1 MKKLIIPVGVLM
13 MGTAQGQL
21 TNTEN
26 YVYSKTYLSDP
37 ALANVKTSETVQYF
51 DGLGRPK
58 QIVNVKASPLGH
70 DVVTHIEYDPF
81 GRQVKDYLP
90 VPQLST
96 ANGSYYSGPLGVYPT
111 TYGNEKIYSEK
122 ILENSPLDRILS
134 QKQVGNAWDNKPVQF
149 GYDANADGEVKKYTA
164 TFNYTTFTSQLTL
177 SGSYGV
183 GQLYKNTVTDEDGNQ
198 SIEFKNGQGQ
208 VVLVR
213 KVISATESAN
223 TYYVYNDYNQLA
235 YVIPPKAS
243 VEADPNTVL
252 NDLCYQYKYDGRNR
266 LVEKKLPG
274 KGWEY
279 MVYNAADQLI
289 LTQDTELKGKGQWL
303 FTKYDQFG
311 RTIYTGITNNTASR
325 VSMQNSAN
333 VNTVL
338 YETRTAAAG
347 FTLNGMV
354 VYYTKLSTPSN
365 VSQVLSVNY
374 YDTYPPGSSA
384 VTNVFAQP
392 LLTDNPANAQTTKG
406 LLTASYIKNIED
418 DKWTRNF
425 IWYDTKGRNIGSRS
439 NNHLGGY
446 TVVNNKLDYTGVILQ
461 TNTYHKR
468 LAADPEKTIV
478 EKFTYDPQNRLLTH
492 THQVDSN
499 PVEYL
504 AQNKYNEISQLESK
518 KVGGTAASPLQTI
531 AYQYN
536 IRGWMTKVNDLANL
550 NGKLFGY
557 EMKYNNPV
565 YTNTSTGRF
574 NGNIAEIDWNISSN
588 EGLKR
593 YNYQYDALNRMLKGV
608 YSEPNSS
615 VAQNNYFN
623 EELSYDLNGNIKTL
637 KRFSLP
643 VSGGTIAE
651 KIDDLVYNYQNGDKS
666 NTLDKIT
673 LPSVVINNRSGYN
686 ALQGTMAYNLNGNM
700 TDHPDKKMKISYN
713 YLNLPSYISV
723 NEGLIGISNTSYT
736 YRADGMKVSK
746 SYSMNGS
753 IETNY
758 LDGFQYD
765 NRHAYDTSASLYTI
779 PVLKFVPTSEGYYDF
794 TENKYIYNYTDH
806 LGNVRVSYKNN
817 GTALEVIDANNYYP
831 FGLKHQEGLIVPAP
845 FGGVPYNYKYN
856 GKELQESGMYDY
868 GARFYM
874 PDIGRWGVV
883 DPLAEKMTKHSP
895 YNYAFSNP
903 INFIDPDGREGLGW
917 GLKNGV
923 WHFVEGMQKGDDT
936 YKNEGYTNFASDGST
951 IESGSINGGPFA
963 AVYLGY
969 SASDVAYSENNFTN
983 WNYRHGNEYDTR
995 NEAYL
1000 AWQSNP
1006 NYYVGEDFWS
1016 RTFRTMGFAFR
1027 EAKLDM
1033 AEGLTFANEARAAKF
1048 ALSSKIAAEA
1058 SEQGFK
1064 SINKGINPEIVAKY
1078 LQQMETNSFTEFRGV
1093 AGYKHEGIL
1102 YFNEGNHKMNAAIQY
1117 KIKTGDYK
1125 YMDLLMKYSKFD
1137 EANPLQYHQRV
1148 YKFPVKPSK

>member
-1 MKKLIIPVGVLM
+1 MKKILIPIGILII
-13 MGTAQGQL
+13 GTAQGQL

-58 QIVNVKASPLGH
+58 QIVNVKASPLGR

-122 ILENSPLDRILS
+122 ILENSPLDRILA
-134 QKQVGNAWDNKPVQF
+134 QKQVGTAWDNKPVQF
-149 GYDANADGEVKKYTA
+149 GYDANTDGEVKKYSA
-164 TFNYTTFTSQLTL
+164 TFNYTNFTSQLTL
-177 SGSYGV
+177 SGTYGT
-183 GQLYKNTVTDEDGNQ
+183 GQLYKNTVTDEDGNPT
-198 SIEFKNGQGQ
+198 IEFKNGQGQ

-213 KVISATESAN
+213 KVISATENAD

-243 VEADPNTVL
+243 VETDPNTVL

-279 MVYNAADQLI
+279 MVYNKADQLI

-311 RTIYTGITNNTASR
+311 RTVYTGITNNTASR
-325 VSMQNSAN
+325 ASMQNSAN
-333 VNTVL
+333 VNANL

-347 FTLNGMV
+347 FTLNGMA
-354 VYYTKLSTPSN
+354 VYYTKLSTPSS
-365 VSQVLSVNY
+365 VSQILSVNY

-418 DKWTRNF
+418 DQWTRNF

-492 THQVDSN
+492 THQVGSN

-531 AYQYN
+531 VYQYN
-536 IRGWMTKVNDLANL
+536 IRGWMTKVNDPANL

-557 EMKYNNPV
+557 EIKYTNPV

-574 NGNIAEIDWNISSN
+574 NGNIAEIDWNISSA

-637 KRFSLP
+637 KRFSWP

-673 LPSVVINNRSGYN
+673 LPSGVINNRSGYN

-736 YRADGMKVSK
+736 YRADGTKVSK
-746 SYSMNGS
+746 TYSMNGS

-845 FGGVPYNYKYN
+845 FGGVPYNYKFQ
-856 GKELQESGMYDY
+856 GQELQETGFYSFKW
-868 GARFYM
+868 RNYM
-874 PDIGRWGVV
+874 PDIGRFFNI
-883 DPLAEKMTKHSP
+883 DPLAEKYAHNST
-895 YNYAFSNP
+895 YAFSENRV
-903 INFIDPDGREGLGW
+903 IDARELEGLEAELINKSTRNTPVSNDISGFNLNTPAKIELRTNVTQ
-917 GLKNGV
+917 GSFTNEQV
-923 WHFVEGMQKGDDT
+923 QQKL
-936 YKNEGYTNFASDGST
+936 ST
-951 IESGSINGGPFA
+951 
-963 AVYLGY
+963 V
-969 SASDVAYSENNFTN
+969 ENNF
-983 WNYRHGNEYDTR
+983 
-995 NEAYL
+995 
-1000 AWQSNP
+1000 
-1006 NYYVGEDFWS
+1006 
-1016 RTFRTMGFAFR
+1016 
-1027 EAKLDM
+1027 KK
-1033 AEGLTFANEARAAKF
+1033 EGLDLTIIQDSNATYNIDMTFPGRSVTIVNDNGTTMTGTVLGDAPLGNPITATVNAKNGDTDTITHEIGHTFGLEHIWEPNSGVEATPANINNRMNSYENPT
-1048 ALSSKIAAEA
+1048 SSMKGLGVE
-1058 SEQGFK
+1058 F
-1064 SINKGINPEIVAKY
+1064 NKNQIQK
-1078 LQQMETNSFTEFRGV
+1078 MEETVKANSFRLP
-1093 AGYKHEGIL
+1093 K
-1102 YFNEGNHKMNAAIQY
+1102 NK
-1117 KIKTGDYK
+1117 K
-1125 YMDLLMKYSKFD
+1125 
-1137 EANPLQYHQRV
+1137 
-1148 YKFPVKPSK
+1148 

>member
-1 MKKLIIPVGVLM
+1 MKKILIPIGILII
-13 MGTAQGQL
+13 GTAQGQL

-58 QIVNVKASPLGH
+58 QIVNVKASPLGK
-70 DVVTHIEYDPF
+70 DVVIPIKYDQF
-81 GRQVKDYLP
+81 GRQVQDYLP
-90 VPQLST
+90 VPQGGTFNGGIITDPLANVSST
-96 ANGSYYSGPLGVYPT
+96 SYGS
-111 TYGNEKIYSEK
+111 EKIYSEK
-122 ILENSPLDRILS
+122 ILENSPLDRILA
-134 QKQVGNAWDNKPVQF
+134 QKQVGTAWDNKPVQF
-149 GYDANADGEVKKYTA
+149 GYDANTDGEVKKYTA
-164 TFNYTTFTSQLTL
+164 TFNYTNFTSQLTL
-177 SGSYGV
+177 SGTYGT
-183 GQLYKNTVTDEDGNQ
+183 GQLYKNTVTDEDGNPT
-198 SIEFKNGQGQ
+198 IEFKNGQGQ
-208 VVLVR
+208 IVLVR
-213 KVISATESAN
+213 KVISATENAD

-243 VEADPNTVL
+243 VETDPNTVL

-279 MVYNAADQLI
+279 MVYNKADQLI

-311 RTIYTGITNNTASR
+311 RTVYTGITNNTASR
-325 VSMQNSAN
+325 ASMQNSAN
-333 VNTVL
+333 VNANL

-347 FTLNGMV
+347 FTLNGMA

-365 VSQVLSVNY
+365 VSQILTVNY

-392 LLTDNPANAQTTKG
+392 LLTDNPANEQTTKG

-418 DKWTRNF
+418 DQWTRNF

-492 THQVDSN
+492 THQVGSN

-531 AYQYN
+531 VYQYN
-536 IRGWMTKVNDLANL
+536 IRGWMTKVNDPANL

-637 KRFSLP
+637 KRFSWP
-643 VSGGTIAE
+643 VSGGTTAE

-673 LPSVVINNRSGYN
+673 LPSGVINNRSGYN

-736 YRADGMKVSK
+736 YRADGTKVSK
-746 SYSMNGS
+746 TYSMNGS

-817 GTALEVIDANNYYP
+817 GTGLEVIDANNYYP

-883 DPLAEKMTKHSP
+883 DPLAEQYRRWSP
-895 YNYAFSNP
+895 YNYTMNNP
-903 INFIDPDGREGLGW
+903 IRFIDPDGRGVTSTGVKDNKD
-917 GLKNGV
+917 GTYTVVNAKDDGNNGIYLADDKGNYDV
-923 WHFVEGMQKGDDT
+923 NTSHHIANSLTPRSFMGDDNKAVEGAVISPGDLSGNNFLNDLMGPNEPNIFNYMANGKGNEKYDFKTNGPNGEVGGTDQRPEGMTVTQYTYRGLLFSVNTGDKTDNVTVIASARDIGNFGAGYIAGNNGLTWGTGRLGFDALQSWQQRSFATEGQTTQMAQKVGH
-936 YKNEGYTNFASDGST
+936 S
-951 IESGSINGGPFA
+951 
-963 AVYLGY
+963 LGY
-969 SASDVAYSENNFTN
+969 KKYTERRVNAYKS
-983 WNYRHGNEYDTR
+983 
-995 NEAYL
+995 
-1000 AWQSNP
+1000 QSSNP
-1006 NYYVGEDFWS
+1006 
-1016 RTFRTMGFAFR
+1016 
-1027 EAKLDM
+1027 L
-1033 AEGLTFANEARAAKF
+1033 
-1048 ALSSKIAAEA
+1048 
-1058 SEQGFK
+1058 
-1064 SINKGINPEIVAKY
+1064 
-1078 LQQMETNSFTEFRGV
+1078 RGP
-1093 AGYKHEGIL
+1093 K
-1102 YFNEGNHKMNAAIQY
+1102 
-1117 KIKTGDYK
+1117 
-1125 YMDLLMKYSKFD
+1125 
-1137 EANPLQYHQRV
+1137 
-1148 YKFPVKPSK
+1148 

>member
-1 MKKLIIPVGVLM
+1 MKKLIIPIGILII
-13 MGTAQGQL
+13 GTAQAQL

-37 ALANVKTSETVQYF
+37 TLANVKSTETVQYF

-58 QIVNVKASPLGH
+58 QIVNVKASPLGK
-70 DVVTHIEYDPF
+70 DVVIPIKYDPF
-81 GRQVKDYLP
+81 GRQVQDYLP
-90 VPQLST
+90 IPQGST
-96 ANGSYYSGPLGVYPT
+96 LNGGIITDPLANISSTP
-111 TYGNEKIYSEK
+111 YGTEKIYSEK
-122 ILENSPLDRILS
+122 ILENSPLDRVLT
-134 QKQVGNAWDNKPVQF
+134 QKQVGTAWDNKPVQF
-149 GYDANADGEVKKYTA
+149 GYDANVDGEVKKYNA
-164 TFNYTTFTSQLTL
+164 TFNYTTFTSQLIP
-177 SGSYGV
+177 SGSYAV
-183 GQLYKNTVTDEDGNQ
+183 GQLYKNTVTDEDGNPT
-198 SIEFKNGQGQ
+198 IEFKNGQGQ

-213 KVISATESAN
+213 KVISATESAD

-243 VEADPNTVL
+243 LEADPNTVL

-279 MVYNAADQLI
+279 MVYNKADQLI

-325 VSMQNSAN
+325 ASIQNSAN

-338 YETRTAAAG
+338 YETRTAAVG
-347 FTLNGMV
+347 FTLNDMA

-365 VSQVLSVNY
+365 VSQILSVNY
-374 YDTYPPGSSA
+374 YDTYPAGSSA

-406 LLTASYIKNIED
+406 FLTASYIKNIED
-418 DKWTRNF
+418 DQWTRNF

-446 TVVNNKLDYTGVILQ
+446 TVVNNKLDFTGVILQ

-468 LAADPEKTIV
+468 LAADPEKLIV

-492 THQVDSN
+492 THQVGSN

-504 AQNKYNEISQLESK
+504 TQNKYNEISQLESK
-518 KVGGTAASPLQTI
+518 KVGGTATASPLQTI

-536 IRGWMTKVNDLANL
+536 IRGWITKVNDPANL

-565 YTNTSTGRF
+565 YTNTSTGNF
-574 NGNIAEIDWNISSN
+574 NGNITEIDWNISSN

-593 YNYQYDALNRMLKGV
+593 YNYQYDALNRLLKGA
-608 YSEPNSS
+608 YSQPNASL
-615 VAQNNYFN
+615 AQNNYFN

-637 KRFSLP
+637 KRFSWP
-643 VSGGTIAE
+643 VSGGTTAE
-651 KIDDLVYNYQNGDKS
+651 KIDDLIYNYQNGDKS

-673 LPSVVINNRSGYN
+673 LPSGVINNRSGYN

-700 TDHPDKKMKISYN
+700 TDHPDRKMKIIYN
-713 YLNLPSYISV
+713 YLNLPNSISV

-736 YRADGMKVSK
+736 YRADGTKVSK
-746 SYSMNGS
+746 TYSMNGS

-794 TENKYIYNYTDH
+794 TENKYIYNYIDH
-806 LGNVRVSYKNN
+806 LGNVRVSYKNS
-817 GTALEVIDANNYYP
+817 GTGLEVIDANNYYP
-831 FGLKHQEGLIVPAP
+831 FGLKHQEGLIVPTP
-845 FGGVPYNYKYN
+845 FGGVSYNYKYN

-874 PDIGRWGVV
+874 PDIGRWGVQ
-883 DPLAEKMTKHSP
+883 DLLSEFYYSHSP
-895 YNYAFSNP
+895 YNYVGNNP
-903 INFIDPDGREGLGW
+903 IIRTDPTGMDWYTDKDGNYQYNSNLTKDNADQFFKDNKIEGAKYFAVNGTAISGYNLG
-917 GLKNGV
+917 KDN
-923 WHFVEGMQKGDDT
+923 QKIT
-936 YKNEGYTNFASDGST
+936 SSYNLNNDGSVT
-951 IESGSINGGPFA
+951 DNILGKNIDAGSTATLGGTGKSVT
-963 AVYLGY
+963 AV
-969 SASDVAYSENNFTN
+969 DD
-983 WNYRHGNEYDTR
+983 R
-995 NEAYL
+995 
-1000 AWQSNP
+1000 P
-1006 NYYVGEDFWS
+1006 
-1016 RTFRTMGFAFR
+1016 
-1027 EAKLDM
+1027 
-1033 AEGLTFANEARAAKF
+1033 
-1048 ALSSKIAAEA
+1048 
-1058 SEQGFK
+1058 
-1064 SINKGINPEIVAKY
+1064 
-1078 LQQMETNSFTEFRGV
+1078 
-1093 AGYKHEGIL
+1093 
-1102 YFNEGNHKMNAAIQY
+1102 
-1117 KIKTGDYK
+1117 TGDYNKNGDQFDSNDGNK
-1125 YMDLLMKYSKFD
+1125 YQLNNNHWVKLSGQMVDANAVHAGGIGSIYSTYNSITLVDRAIYNDNLKTIFDYTIDLKGLAVGIGLSSIEKGKF
-1137 EANPLQYHQRV
+1137 E
-1148 YKFPVKPSK
+1148 KPSIQGVVIGFIYNFYSGTFNQLNSMREHDENAEKNRMQNRK

>member
-1 MKKLIIPVGVLM
+1 MKKILIPIGILIL
-13 MGTAQGQL
+13 GTAQGQL

-58 QIVNVKASPLGH
+58 QIVNVKASPLGR

-122 ILENSPLDRILS
+122 ILETSPLDRILA
-134 QKQVGNAWDNKPVQF
+134 QKQVGTAWNNKPVQF
-149 GYDANADGEVKKYTA
+149 GYDANTDGEVKKYTA
-164 TFNYTTFTSQLTL
+164 TFNYTNFTSQLTL
-177 SGSYGV
+177 SGTYGT
-183 GQLYKNTVTDEDGNQ
+183 GQLYKNTVTDEDGNPT
-198 SIEFKNGQGQ
+198 IEFKNGQGQ
-208 VVLVR
+208 IVLVR
-213 KVISATESAN
+213 KVISATENAD

-279 MVYNAADQLI
+279 MVYNKADQLI

-311 RTIYTGITNNTASR
+311 RTVYTGITNNTASR
-325 VSMQNSAN
+325 ASMQNSAN
-333 VNTVL
+333 VNVNL
-338 YETRTAAAG
+338 YETRTAATG
-347 FTLNGMV
+347 FTLNGMA
-354 VYYTKLSTPSN
+354 VYYTKVSTPSS
-365 VSQVLSVNY
+365 VSQILSVNY

-392 LLTDNPANAQTTKG
+392 LLTDNPANEQTTKG

-418 DKWTRNF
+418 DQWTRNF

-478 EKFTYDPQNRLLTH
+478 EKFTYDSQNRLLTH
-492 THQVDSN
+492 THQVGSN

-536 IRGWMTKVNDLANL
+536 IRGWMTKVNDPANL

-637 KRFSLP
+637 KRFSWP
-643 VSGGTIAE
+643 VSGGTTAE
-651 KIDDLVYNYQNGDKS
+651 KIDDLIYNYQNGDKS

-673 LPSVVINNRSGYN
+673 LPSGVINNRSGYN

-723 NEGLIGISNTSYT
+723 NEGLIGICNTSYT
-736 YRADGMKVSK
+736 YRADGTKVSK
-746 SYSMNGS
+746 TYSMNGS

-765 NRHAYDTSASLYTI
+765 NRHAYDTSASLYTV
-779 PVLKFVPTSEGYYDF
+779 PTLKFVPTSEGYYDF

-806 LGNVRVSYKNN
+806 LGNIRVSYKNN
-817 GTALEVIDANNYYP
+817 GTALEVIDVNNYYP
-831 FGLKHQEGLIVPAP
+831 FGLKHQNGTVVPVP
-845 FGGVPYNYKYN
+845 FAGVPYNYKFQ
-856 GKELQESGMYDY
+856 GQELQETGFYSFKW
-868 GARFYM
+868 RNYM
-874 PDIGRWGVV
+874 PDVGRFFNI
-883 DPLAEKMTKHSP
+883 DPLAESFP
-895 YNYAFSNP
+895 YNSTYAFAENRV
-903 INFIDPDGREGLGW
+903 IDGRELEGLEWVASRNLENKTVNLHLTYKPVNNTGGVLSNAQMSTLLKEREDQIVFSFGGKDSAGNQVNITFSQSDKSTMIWDYNIGYDTNNVDDFKNGENTDATYYTNGMTDTNNNTQTNRTQINVITTDGLGW
-917 GLKNGV
+917 DEKKDQLNFDNKNR
-923 WHFVEGMQKGDDT
+923 
-936 YKNEGYTNFASDGST
+936 
-951 IESGSINGGPFA
+951 
-963 AVYLGY
+963 
-969 SASDVAYSENNFTN
+969 SDVA
-983 WNYRHGNEYDTR
+983 
-995 NEAYL
+995 
-1000 AWQSNP
+1000 
-1006 NYYVGEDFWS
+1006 
-1016 RTFRTMGFAFR
+1016 
-1027 EAKLDM
+1027 
-1033 AEGLTFANEARAAKF
+1033 
-1048 ALSSKIAAEA
+1048 
-1058 SEQGFK
+1058 
-1064 SINKGINPEIVAKY
+1064 
-1078 LQQMETNSFTEFRGV
+1078 
-1093 AGYKHEGIL
+1093 
-1102 YFNEGNHKMNAAIQY
+1102 
-1117 KIKTGDYK
+1117 KTGAHETGHTLGIRHNDK
-1125 YMDLLMKYSKFD
+1125 ATLKSTPDNLMREGGPGTKITP
-1137 EANPLQYHQRV
+1137 EQRTNAIKLV
-1148 YKFPVKPSK
+1148 EEQQPKN